1 MFRDINVAF
10 MDNPFGIKGSV
21 NVNRDG
27 SYTILINPRLSW
39 EEQRKTYLHELSHI
53 RDNDFEKNNVQ
64 NIENDSHDK

>member
-1 MFRDINVAF
+1 

-21 NVNRDG
+21 NANRDG